1 MHKVRC
7 RKIVVAYKGKL
18 KLDFV
23 NILSPLYK
31 PLQYLLLFPFSDLK
45 WSRKGSRLF

>member
-1 MHKVRC
+1 MNPYNMYKVYYK
-7 RKIVVAYKGKL
+7 KIVVAYKGKL

-31 PLQYLLLFPFSDLK
+31 LL
-45 WSRKGSRLF
+45 